1 MMQDKDCIRE
11 VIDNCEGLATIS
23 LWGYTPIY
31 GIGAIRQIELI
42 RELIP
47 DWNVLICVS
56 KTFCY
61 PYNLN
66 DVSDACKLYKN
77 AAIVN
82 VESYQDNFPL
92 CIVKSGMF
100 WRFAVSSICGDKPIR
115 SFDAD
120 CRLNEREVQ
129 YMKLWL
135 QSDKQYFSVRDH
147 PSQKIPNGS
156 ILGLRG
162 DKSLFLN
169 RMYKYLHEFGSIS
182 EQYGQDESF
191 LSNFFAETS
200 NSWYLYD
207 RCLPSSNTNVYIPRL
222 DRNTF
227 IGMGMTEEN
236 KPLHQSTL
244 IDLNRMDPQ

>member
-1 MMQDKDCIRE
+1 MTQDKDRIRE

-23 LWGYTPIY
+23 LWGDRPKY

-56 KTFCY
+56 KTVGY
-61 PYNLN
+61 PSNLN
-66 DVSDACKLYKN
+66 DVSDACRLYEN
-77 AAIVN
+77 AAIVE
-82 VESYQDNFPL
+82 VERYQDDFPTHM
-92 CIVKSGMF
+92 VKAGMF
-100 WRFAVSSICGDKPIR
+100 WRFAVSSMCGDKPLR

-120 CRLNEREVQ
+120 SRLTEREVQ

-147 PSQKIPNGS
+147 PDQKLPNGA
-156 ILGLRG
+156 ICGLRG

-169 RMYKYLHEFGSIS
+169 RMHKYLSEFESRS
-182 EQYGQDESF
+182 HLYGQDESF
-191 LSNFFAETS
+191 LSTFFAETS
-200 NSWYLYD
+200 KSWYVYD
-207 RCLPSSNTNVYIPRL
+207 RCLSSSTTNIHIPRL

-227 IGMGMTEEN
+227 IGMGLDEED
-236 KPLHQSTL
+236 KSLHQASL
-244 IDLNRMDPQ
+244 IGLNERYPQ